1 MTDEA
6 SIRRIG
12 LAALDLCG
20 FTDKLRLN
28 AEHRA
33 QADRL
38 VHNLLNA
45 VKTAKKIKSP
55 RKNAGKKNE
64 QTKTKVKI

>member
-38 VHNLLNA
+38 VHNLLSA

-55 RKNAGKKNE
+55 HKSAGKNE
-64 QTKTKVKI
+64 KQK